1 MQENWMGPRPFRSNL
16 MGQFSQFLA
25 DHSQG
30 DSKLC
35 RIKCAYLS
43 PFKNQR
49 NLCREGSSGE
59 VHLSRTCHVY
69 SVSSL
74 KLNAGT
80 GMTEKTHIK
89 PPSNLVSVSVGV
101 TKYLFYHHLSHSLSK
116 KRLSDLRTFA
126 AF

>member
-1 MQENWMGPRPFRSNL
+1 MHTHPF
-16 MGQFSQFLA
+16 
-25 DHSQG
+25 
-30 DSKLC
+30 SKVKE
-35 RIKCAYLS
+35 IFAEK
-43 PFKNQR
+43 
-49 NLCREGSSGE
+49 GSSGE
-59 VHLSRTCHVY
+59 MHLSRTCHDVWY

-101 TKYLFYHHLSHSLSK
+101 TKYLFYHHLSLSLSK

-126 AF
+126 VF